1 MRKLLLASAAMVSLL
16 AVPGCQSPPEM
27 NVERQWADT
36 MRRLNMF
43 GFYPPTED
51 VRLGSFYLHV
61 PPRDGVPSVPQFSL
75 RRLGSYRSQAVLWEL
90 RGQQQRDRMI
100 VQPLPSLLATAT
112 GAPPGRF
119 ALPSANPSSL
129 VDDPNCQGYD
139 IGHAD
144 DTRCAVRLQR
154 AAVPALTVGRITAGQ
169 LGLAGI
175 IGNVGARLGLGE
187 SSQTAVSISLRNVQ
201 ELSLDA
207 WRVSRLRSREGD
219 DVLNLV
225 WAENVLYELAQLRPE
240 LLEAACNGDRDRL
253 ASERVEVL
261 VITRVIYAGGLDYSF
276 THNAEAAVRLALDL
290 QSTLPGQPQAP
301 AIPSL
306 ASGTAS
312 GSSNPGTAVPDE
324 PPQHATAAGQ
334 RLSALL
340 QGVTGESGTAG
351 ARAGATVSFG
361 IGVFGAMSLK
371 QDFNRPIA
379 VGAGS
384 RVSYALHD
392 FISAP
397 PNLPGPAGQSLAEHR
412 FARASAYCAQAFPA
426 RFRPGE
432 LRRAM
437 QLPDRT

>member
-1 MRKLLLASAAMVSLL
+1 MRKLLLASAALISLL
-16 AVPGCQSPPEM
+16 AVPGCQTPPEM
-27 NVERQWADT
+27 NVEHQWADT

-61 PPRDGVPSVPQFSL
+61 PPRDGAPSMPQFSL

-100 VQPLPSLLATAT
+100 VQPLPGLLAAAR
-112 GAPPGRF
+112 GAPPRRF
-119 ALPSANPSSL
+119 ALSSPSPSAL
-129 VDDPNCQGYD
+129 VEDPNCQGYD

-187 SSQTAVSISLRNVQ
+187 SSQTAVSISLRDVQ

-207 WRVSRLRSREGD
+207 WRVSRLHNREGD
-219 DVLNLV
+219 DVLNLL
-225 WAENVLYELAQLRPE
+225 WAENVLHELAQIRPE

-253 ASERVEVL
+253 ASQRVEVL
-261 VITRVIYAGGLDYSF
+261 VITRIIYAGGLDYSF
-276 THNAEAAVRLALDL
+276 TRNAEAAVRLALDL

-312 GSSNPGTAVPDE
+312 GSANPATAASPD
-324 PPQHATAAGQ
+324 PAVAAGQ
-334 RLSALL
+334 RLAALL
-340 QGVTGESGTAG
+340 QGVTGESGTSG

-361 IGVFGAMSLK
+361 VGVFGAMSLK

-397 PNLPGPAGQSLAEHR
+397 PNLPGPSGQSLAEQR
-412 FARASAYCAQAFPA
+412 FARASAYCAQAFPT
-426 RFRPGE
+426 RFRPDG

-437 QLPDRT
+437 QLPERT